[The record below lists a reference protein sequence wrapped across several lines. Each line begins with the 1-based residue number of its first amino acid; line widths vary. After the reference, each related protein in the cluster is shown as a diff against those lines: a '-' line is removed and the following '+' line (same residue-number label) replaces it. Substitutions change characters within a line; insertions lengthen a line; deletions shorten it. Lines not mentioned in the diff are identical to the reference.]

1 MSTIVL
7 IGCSKS
13 KADHAA
19 PAGEF
24 YLGTG
29 FRKALAY
36 SRRAYPDAAIYV
48 LSAYYGLVPIDTVL
62 EPYDLTLNNMPA
74 NDRRAWAKKVLAQM
88 ASAGIDPT
96 TDHFT
101 VFAGRRYYENL
112 GLANA
117 CYPLASLTQGE
128 SLQQL
133 TILLNQLEK

>member
-19 PAGEF
+19 PASEF

-48 LSAYYGLVPIDTVL
+48 LSAYYGLVPIGTLL

-74 NDRRAWAKKVLAQM
+74 NDRRVWAKKVLDQM
-88 ASAGIDPT
+88 AAAGIDPKSDT
-96 TDHFT
+96 FI
-101 VFAGRRYYENL
+101 VFAGQRYHENL
-112 GLANA
+112 GLAHA
-117 CYPLASLTQGE
+117 TYPLGGLTQGF
-128 SLQQL
+128 SLQKL
-133 TILLNQLEK
+133 TTLLNQLEI

>member
-1 MSTIVL
+1 MNEIVL

-29 FRKALAY
+29 FRKALDY
-36 SRRAYPDAAIYV
+36 SRCAYPDAAIYV
-48 LSAYYGLVPIDTVL
+48 LSAYYGLVPIGTVL

-88 ASAGIDPT
+88 AAAGIDPKA
-96 TDHFT
+96 DHFT
-101 VFAGRRYYENL
+101 VFAGRRYHENL
-112 GLANA
+112 GLVNA
-117 CYPLASLTQGE
+117 TYPLDGLTQGY
-128 SLQQL
+128 SLQKL
-133 TILLNQLEK
+133 TTLLNQLEK

>member
-13 KADHAA
+13 KANHPA

-48 LSAYYGLVPIDTVL
+48 LSAHYGLVPIGTVL

-88 ASAGIDPT
+88 SAAGIDPKSDT
-96 TDHFT
+96 FI
-101 VFAGRRYYENL
+101 VFAGQRYHENL
-112 GLANA
+112 GLAHA
-117 CYPLASLTQGE
+117 TYPLDGLSQGY
-128 SLQQL
+128 SLQKL
-133 TILLNQLEK
+133 TNLLNEIDK